1 MASPPPFVTIQ
12 LQGGRWQQVEW
23 VSWATY
29 SSAGS
34 YGGPGKNT
42 LLSKHYICPPGVH
55 VDWQWFS
62 AGFPWYFWGSFT
74 GDAWIYLAP
83 SPYLSLEFKP
93 AVNCTLKITT
103 ATQNPPPV

>member
-1 MASPPPFVTIQ
+1 MSSPPPFITKQ

-23 VSWATY
+23 ISWATFA
-29 SSAGS
+29 SGSTGLAG
-34 YGGPGKNT
+34 NAV
-42 LLSKHYICPPGVH
+42 LSKHYICPPGVH

-74 GDAWIYLAP
+74 GDAWLFLAP

-103 ATQNPPPV
+103 VTQNPPPV